1 MERVNFGKH
10 VTNKT
15 DKNEEDIE
23 LLQAIADTIKE
34 IEAARSLFDNVQD
47 SKLID
52 IAIFSEDVAKRR
64 YDYLISLAK
73 KKGLRVSK
81 GYILDNCMK
90 CAQ

>member
-1 MERVNFGKH
+1 MERVNFEKYIMS
-10 VTNKT
+10 KT
-15 DKNEEDIE
+15 DKNKEDIE

-34 IEAARSLFDNVQD
+34 IEVARSLFDNVQD

-52 IAIFSEDVAKRR
+52 IAIFSEDVAKKR
-64 YDYLISLAK
+64 YDYLLTLAK